1 MEDELSALLDD
12 PDFRSIQG
20 RMSSFNLF
28 EAVGAVRGELRHSN
42 FLGYLLSPRRSHGMG
57 SIPLEKIV
65 RSILEQS
72 APNERV
78 VSTLELLVGDLDDTV
93 VHRERDNMDLLIE
106 VNALNLV
113 ILIENK
119 IGAAAGDGQLAR
131 YRQLLETR
139 YPTHRRLL
147 ILLTPDGRFPDD
159 PEYTPYSYVQLAD
172 VLHNLANEEGTTF
185 GHDAQLIVRHYVEM
199 LRRHVVPDEQLKS
212 LATRLYE
219 RHKEAFDFVFE
230 NMPRPANL
238 LDVVRAR
245 AESCGGLAIDS
256 ATPSNFRFVP
266 EQWDAELQ
274 NLRCDPTQWTKSGRG
289 ILFEAKVYADK
300 PGRVNIS
307 LIVGPAVAPD
317 REFFYKAARDRPE
330 LFAGLVKP
338 MGQKWAAI
346 YSKDLLTAAQ
356 AKSMAYEAQATNVS
370 LAWSDFQGTILPELI
385 SAILEIDADL
395 SAIGVRAEVVDSQS
409 R

>member
-147 ILLTPDGRFPDD
+147 ILLT
-159 PEYTPYSYVQLAD
+159 
-172 VLHNLANEEGTTF
+172 
-185 GHDAQLIVRHYVEM
+185 
-199 LRRHVVPDEQLKS
+199 
-212 LATRLYE
+212 
-219 RHKEAFDFVFE
+219 
-230 NMPRPANL
+230 
-238 LDVVRAR
+238 
-245 AESCGGLAIDS
+245 
-256 ATPSNFRFVP
+256 
-266 EQWDAELQ
+266 
-274 NLRCDPTQWTKSGRG
+274 
-289 ILFEAKVYADK
+289 
-300 PGRVNIS
+300 
-307 LIVGPAVAPD
+307 
-317 REFFYKAARDRPE
+317 
-330 LFAGLVKP
+330 
-338 MGQKWAAI
+338 
-346 YSKDLLTAAQ
+346 LTAAFRTIRNIRRT
-356 AKSMAYEAQATNVS
+356 ATFSSPTFFIIWRTKRVQP
-370 LAWSDFQGTILPELI
+370 LAMTPS
-385 SAILEIDADL
+385 
-395 SAIGVRAEVVDSQS
+395 
-409 R
+409 

>member
-12 PDFRSIQG
+12 PDFRSVQ
-20 RMSSFNLF
+20 RRVSSFNLF

-57 SIPLEKIV
+57 SIPLEKVV

-72 APNERV
+72 VPNERV
-78 VSTLELLVGDLDDTV
+78 VSTLALLVGDLDDTV

-106 VNALNLV
+106 VSALNLV
-113 ILIENK
+113 ILVENK

-131 YRQLLETR
+131 YRQLLEMR

-147 ILLTPDGRFPDD
+147 VFLTPDGRLPED
-159 PEYTPYSYVQLAD
+159 PEYVPYSYVQLAE
-172 VLHNLANEEGTTF
+172 VLGNLANEEGVAF
-185 GHDAQLIVRHYVEM
+185 GQDAQLIVRHYVEM

-230 NMPRPANL
+230 NMPRPASL
-238 LDVVRAR
+238 LDIVRGR
-245 AESCGGLAIDS
+245 VENCDGLTIDS
-256 ATPSNFRFVP
+256 ATSSSLRFVP
-266 EQWDAELQ
+266 ERWDAELQ
-274 NLRCDPTQWTKSGRG
+274 NLKGDPTQWTRSGRG
-289 ILFEAKVYADK
+289 ILFEAKIYADK

-307 LIVGPAVAPD
+307 LILGPAAAGE
-317 REFFYKAARDRPE
+317 REFFYNAARGRSE
-330 LFAGLVKP
+330 LFSGLVKP

-346 YSKDLLTAAQ
+346 YSRDLLTAPQ
-356 AKSMAYEAQATNVS
+356 ARSMAYEAQATNVS
-370 LAWSDFQGTILPELI
+370 LAWSDFQGTVLPDLI

-395 SAIGVRAEVVDSQS
+395 SAMEVSVVDAKADA
-409 R
+409 